1 MLARL
6 HFGCDEGGK
15 CGATLT
21 YPIQGMPWRRNIIK
35 SFEFDVGAEAA
46 EQLFSE
52 VTRLRME
59 HPRECLT
66 NVNKLWNDT
75 SEKGNGIA
83 RDRRSGTSC
92 WSIVIARD
100 DGGFDEQYFIKENS
114 DALLNPA
121 LYRVV
126 TDLVAEH
133 ERL

>member
-6 HFGCDEGGK
+6 QFGCEEDGK
-15 CGATLT
+15 CGAILT
-21 YPIQGMPWRRNIIK
+21 YPIPGMPWRRNIWR
-35 SFEFDVGAEAA
+35 SFNFDVGAETAA
-46 EQLFSE
+46 LLFSE
-52 VTRLRME
+52 VKRLRLE
-59 HPRECLT
+59 YPRECLT

-83 RDRRSGTSC
+83 RDRKSGTPC
-92 WSIVIARD
+92 YSIAISRD

-114 DALLNPA
+114 DALLNSA

-126 TDLVAEH
+126 SDLVAAH